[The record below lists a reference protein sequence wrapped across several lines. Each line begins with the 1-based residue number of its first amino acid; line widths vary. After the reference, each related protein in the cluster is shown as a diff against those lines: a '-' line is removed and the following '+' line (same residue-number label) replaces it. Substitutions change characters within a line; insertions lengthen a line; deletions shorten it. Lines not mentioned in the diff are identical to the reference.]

1 MEEGEGSDCSEH
13 REAMPEEE
21 VPTAGLPVTAA
32 QAAKMTGC
40 KWHAQIVQDD
50 FFHKKLC
57 SRPGELKPCR
67 PMPHIKLSQLLERLV
82 QNERGAWILSGEL
95 NGWPGLKDLELV
107 SITCKVRSLVGTTSI
122 GVRRL
127 WLQGAESPSSDPVS
141 VLSALKGKKL
151 RSVRGTFRD
160 SDWTSLGWSPSS
172 PGFAMW
178 YASCL
183 DDRVLHG
190 QEMVDFAR
198 SHRSTTEA
206 VATKC
211 HFFTHRYAKATEG
224 IKDRLIWHGA
234 VLIEWSH
241 GLFSSVVELAW
252 LNGLGGFQGRSN
264 WCRDKL
270 EVPNRFFSAMPPTM
284 KAPWNHNASE
294 IRVVDVPAKN
304 LKDFESFLHEFSG
317 TGPLGI
323 DEQRFFDP
331 YVAYSGQVCL
341 QHRSVADILKYLL
354 NYIAKNPQYVETSRN
369 CQTFASDFFALLT
382 GQEAVP
388 TQAFC
393 RALYKVRVMDFLYG

>member
-1 MEEGEGSDCSEH
+1 MLSVPLSEMGCGGSSPVQGTSSPYGSSQPPVSVPPSPRPGMEEGEGSDCSEH

-151 RSVRGTFRD
+151 RSVR
-160 SDWTSLGWSPSS
+160 
-172 PGFAMW
+172 
-178 YASCL
+178 
-183 DDRVLHG
+183 V
-190 QEMVDFAR
+190 
-198 SHRSTTEA
+198 
-206 VATKC
+206 
-211 HFFTHRYAKATEG
+211 
-224 IKDRLIWHGA
+224 
-234 VLIEWSH
+234 
-241 GLFSSVVELAW
+241 
-252 LNGLGGFQGRSN
+252 
-264 WCRDKL
+264 
-270 EVPNRFFSAMPPTM
+270 
-284 KAPWNHNASE
+284 
-294 IRVVDVPAKN
+294 
-304 LKDFESFLHEFSG
+304 
-317 TGPLGI
+317 
-323 DEQRFFDP
+323 
-331 YVAYSGQVCL
+331 
-341 QHRSVADILKYLL
+341 
-354 NYIAKNPQYVETSRN
+354 
-369 CQTFASDFFALLT
+369 
-382 GQEAVP
+382 
-388 TQAFC
+388 
-393 RALYKVRVMDFLYG
+393 